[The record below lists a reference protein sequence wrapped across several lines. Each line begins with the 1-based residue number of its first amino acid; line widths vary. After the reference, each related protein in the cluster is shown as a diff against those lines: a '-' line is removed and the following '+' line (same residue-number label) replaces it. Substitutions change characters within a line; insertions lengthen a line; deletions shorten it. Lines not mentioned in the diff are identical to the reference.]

1 MTSSSIETVVNSVV
15 SQTSAGRNT
24 LKILVSATL
33 ATSAVHFIDNAFRLD
48 LYPGPAW
55 LTRSG
60 ILLAW
65 LVLPVLALAA
75 YWSANRAALIAYGLL
90 GFAGFA
96 HYLPIHRHPVPLR
109 CFATIFAEA
118 LASAALIVFVV
129 FRGTALSQ
137 PAVQK
142 PK

>member
-33 ATSAVHFIDNAFRLD
+33 VTSAVHFVDNAFRLD

-75 YWSANRAALIAYGLL
+75 VWSANRAALIGYGLL
-90 GFAGFA
+90 GFAGSA
-96 HYLPIHRHPVPLR
+96 HYLPIHWHPVPLR

-129 FRGTALSQ
+129 FRGTAFSQ